1 MPTLCEQLNES
12 IFGHAATARDELQ
25 VQLGRAH
32 APEPGDGE
40 KAREAFKAI
49 KLADGENS
57 FTPREFMQD
66 CDTVVHIWSQS
77 QKITELR
84 RHWETLLAEDA
95 RLAAEKKAATNYIDD
110 DRIAEKISLNDHAI
124 SRAKQRL
131 DDATAQAIKLMEQSP
146 RAVKAMRRAGV
157 DLRLC

>member
-1 MPTLCEQLNES
+1 
-12 IFGHAATARDELQ
+12 
-25 VQLGRAH
+25 
-32 APEPGDGE
+32 
-40 KAREAFKAI
+40 
-49 KLADGENS
+49 
-57 FTPREFMQD
+57 
-66 CDTVVHIWSQS
+66 VVHIWSQS